1 MVVFPQ
7 PLELSNG
14 HVQLSMGNPHRHPQ
28 EKGQEATGETP
39 VFHPSTT
46 PYYNYYFL
54 NETS

>member
-28 EKGQEATGETP
+28 EKGQEPTGDTP
-39 VFHPSTT
+39 VFHTSTT